1 MYLSQILPAIAQG
14 LYSEPFQCDRFPP
27 GLEAYYQSHLQHMT
41 GESLSSIELGVL
53 RCLATPQ
60 PSVDPPLKKEGISA
74 ELIAQMI
81 DEDEYEV
88 ETILENWIE
97 FLQQQQIERET
108 RYRLYHSH
116 FRDWLN
122 QRISN
127 LTP

>member
-14 LYSEPFQCDRFPP
+14 FYSQPFLIDHLPP
-27 GLEAYYQSHLQHMT
+27 GLETYYQSHWQRM
-41 GESLSSIELGVL
+41 GDKDLSAVELGVL
-53 RCLATPQ
+53 HCLATPQ
-60 PSVDPPLKKEGISA
+60 PPLNNEGISA
-74 ELIAQMI
+74 ELIAQTI

-88 ETILENWIE
+88 ETILENCIE
-97 FLQQQQIERET
+97 FLQQQQIESET

>member
-1 MYLSQILPAIAQG
+1 MYLSQILPTITQEFD
-14 LYSEPFQCDRFPP
+14 SEPYQFAHLPP
-27 GLEAYYQSHLQHMT
+27 GLETYYQSHWQRM
-41 GESLSSIELGVL
+41 GDKDLSAIELGVL
-53 RCLATPQ
+53 RCLGTPQ
-60 PSVDPPLKKEGISA
+60 PPLNNEGIST
-74 ELIAQMI
+74 ELIAQTI